1 MGQRIRNKHKKLAE
15 TLAQQLPDD
24 IDEAIL
30 VVMYLAAMLGR
41 ASNSVD
47 LSDLTSI
54 STVFP
59 L

>member
-15 TLAQQLPDD
+15 HLAQQLPDD
-24 IDEAIL
+24 IDEAVL
-30 VVMYLAAMLGR
+30 VLMYLAAMLGR

>member
-1 MGQRIRNKHKKLAE
+1 MGQRIHNRHKKLAE
-15 TLAQQLPDD
+15 HLAQQLPDD
-24 IDEAIL
+24 IDEAVL
-30 VVMYLAAMLGR
+30 VLMYLAAMLGR